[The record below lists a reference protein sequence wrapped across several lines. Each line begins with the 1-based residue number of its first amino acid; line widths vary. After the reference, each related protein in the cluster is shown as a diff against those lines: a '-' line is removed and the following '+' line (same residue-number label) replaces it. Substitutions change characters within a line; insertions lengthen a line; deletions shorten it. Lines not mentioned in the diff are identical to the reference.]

1 MTGTSMHHGFSA
13 GNKPRVCVFA
23 GSSIG
28 AKPAYS
34 EQAVILGKSLAAQD
48 IQLVYGGAN
57 IGLMSVV
64 ADAVLNN
71 GGQVIGVFP
80 QGLLQKESA
89 HSHLT
94 ELLLVDSMHERKATM
109 YDLATHFIALP
120 GGLGTFE
127 ELMEILTWA
136 QLGLHTKPCGLLN
149 VADYFAHFLSTIR
162 HAVTEQFLAR
172 EKSRLLIVEDTA
184 VSLLKRLQNV
194 KT

>member
-1 MTGTSMHHGFSA
+1 MTGTARHEVFSA
-13 GNKPRVCVFA
+13 ANKPRVCVFA

-28 AKPAYS
+28 AKPTYS
-34 EQAVILGKSLAAQD
+34 EQAVILGKSLAAQN

-57 IGLMSVV
+57 IGLMGAV
-64 ADAVLNN
+64 ADAVLDN
-71 GGQVIGVFP
+71 GGQVTGVFP
-80 QGLLQKESA
+80 RGLLQKESA

-109 YDLATHFIALP
+109 YGLATHFIALP

-127 ELMEILTWA
+127 ELMEILTWS

-149 VADYFAHFLSTIR
+149 VDDYFENFLATIR

>member
-1 MTGTSMHHGFSA
+1 MTGTGMHHGFST

-57 IGLMSVV
+57 IGLMGAV
-64 ADAVLNN
+64 ADAVLDN
-71 GGQVIGVFP
+71 GGQVTGVFP
-80 QGLLQKESA
+80 RGLLQKESA
-89 HSHLT
+89 HDHLT
-94 ELLLVDSMHERKATM
+94 ELLMVNSMHERKATM
-109 YDLATHFIALP
+109 YGLATHFIALP

-127 ELMEILTWA
+127 EVMEILTWS

-149 VADYFAHFLSTIR
+149 IDNYFADFLATLQ
-162 HAVTEQFLAR
+162 HAVTERFLNR
-172 EKSRLLIVEDTA
+172 EYSEPLIVEDTA
-184 VSLLKRLQNV
+184 VLLLDRLQRIKV
-194 KT
+194 

>member
-1 MTGTSMHHGFSA
+1 MTGTAIHEGFSA
-13 GNKPRVCVFA
+13 ANKSRVCVFA

-28 AKPAYS
+28 AKPTYS
-34 EQAVILGKSLAAQD
+34 EQAVILGQSLAAQD

-57 IGLMSVV
+57 IGLMRVV
-64 ADAVLNN
+64 ADAVLDN

-149 VADYFAHFLSTIR
+149 VDDYFAHFLSTIR
-162 HAVTEQFLAR
+162 HAVTEHFLAR
-172 EKSRLLIVEDTA
+172 EQSRLLIVEDTA

>member
-1 MTGTSMHHGFSA
+1 MTGTAMHEVFSA
-13 GNKPRVCVFA
+13 ANKPRVCVFA

-28 AKPAYS
+28 AKPTYS
-34 EQAVILGKSLAAQD
+34 EQAVILGKSLAAQN

-57 IGLMSVV
+57 IGLMGAV
-64 ADAVLNN
+64 ADAVLDN
-71 GGQVIGVFP
+71 GGQVTGVFP
-80 QGLLQKESA
+80 RGLLQKESA

-109 YDLATHFIALP
+109 YGLATHFIALP

-127 ELMEILTWA
+127 ELMEILTWS

-149 VADYFAHFLSTIR
+149 VDDYFENFLATIR

>member
-1 MTGTSMHHGFSA
+1 MTGTAIHEGFSA
-13 GNKPRVCVFA
+13 ANKSRVCVFA

-28 AKPAYS
+28 AKPTYS

-64 ADAVLNN
+64 ADAVLDN

-149 VADYFAHFLSTIR
+149 VDNYFAHFLSTIR
-162 HAVTEQFLAR
+162 HAITEHFLAR
-172 EKSRLLIVEDTA
+172 EQSRLLIVEDTA

>member
-1 MTGTSMHHGFSA
+1 MTGTAMHEVFSA
-13 GNKPRVCVFA
+13 ANKPRVCVFA

-28 AKPAYS
+28 AKPTYS

-57 IGLMSVV
+57 IGLMGAV
-64 ADAVLNN
+64 ADAVLDN
-71 GGQVIGVFP
+71 GGQVTGVFP
-80 QGLLQKESA
+80 RGLLQKESA

-109 YDLATHFIALP
+109 YGLATHFIALP

-127 ELMEILTWA
+127 ELMEILTWS

-149 VADYFAHFLSTIR
+149 VDDYFENFLATIR

-172 EKSRLLIVEDTA
+172 EKSQLLIVEDTA